1 MAYIPFIY
9 FTLLLLWH
17 VNKPDMR
24 FGAGAMSL
32 LCVDISAFFSI
43 LLHVRN
49 LYGDMGCNPYA
60 LTGWGVA
67 LYCILWTIVLYPILQ
82 LDKKEIRMEVTK
94 SSLLSFLCVLFIV
107 CVGIYIVGTG
117 VVGKIIDGLAT
128 TRSEA
133 YDAAMSNDKIYQ
145 SQRRFWLWIPQ
156 IVFNASPLC
165 LLLWFVAETILP
177 QRLWIRMGLLCSS
190 MLLMVYAYANG
201 GRAQLIWFIEIFLIL
216 YAYFLPVM
224 SHTKKMTILSIG
236 GVVGVF
242 AFVGLLIITLSRFDS
257 SATDYA
263 LNSFLGYAGQ
273 NLNNFCACL
282 PYVDMGHVYG
292 ERMMPLI
299 TFLKTG
305 MPYNL
310 LEYYSFLEMQYPIQV
325 NVFFTMFGG
334 TLMDL
339 GIIGL
344 LVYLFFYWGIAK
356 HMAAPQD
363 GVLQTPQILL
373 FALIVCVP
381 VRGLYGYPFTTTDG
395 TLYLMLVFALY
406 FLFKYTLVYDKKRI
420 I

>member
-49 LYGDMGCNPYA
+49 LYGDMGCNLYA
-60 LTGWGVA
+60 LTFLGVA

-94 SSLLSFLCVLFIV
+94 SSLLSFLCVFFIV

-117 VVGKIIDGLAT
+117 VIGKIIDGLTT

-133 YDAAMSNDKIYQ
+133 YDASMSNDKIYQ

-165 LLLWFVAETILP
+165 LLLWFVAETISP

-190 MLLMVYAYANG
+190 MILVVNAYAGG
-201 GRAQLIWFIEIFLIL
+201 GRAHLLWFVETFMIL
-216 YAYFLPVM
+216 FAYFVPMM
-224 SHTKKMTILSIG
+224 SRKKKLTILSIG
-236 GVVGVF
+236 GVVGLVAF
-242 AFVGLLIITLSRFDS
+242 AGLLIITLSRFES
-257 SATDYA
+257 SVTDYA
-263 LNSFLGYAGQ
+263 LNSLIGYAGQ
-273 NLNNFCACL
+273 NVNNFCACL
-282 PYVDMGHVYG
+282 PYIDAGHLYG

-305 MPYNL
+305 MPYDMF
-310 LEYYSFLEMQYPIQV
+310 EYYSFLGMQYPIQV

-334 TLMDL
+334 ALMDL
-339 GIIGL
+339 GVVGL

-381 VRGLYGYPFTTTDG
+381 VRGLYGYPFTTTNG
-395 TLYLMLVFALY
+395 TLYLMLVCALY
-406 FLFKYTLVYDKKRI
+406 FLFKYTFVYDKKRI